1 MVYDMNWRDLPSLT
15 SLRAF
20 TAAAEHRN
28 LTKAARALNVTHSA
42 VGQQIKAL
50 ERDLGTRLMTR
61 TQHGITLTPQ
71 GEFLSKGLLEAFAS
85 IAALTEG
92 LSAAEAARPLLVS
105 VTPMFAS
112 AFLVP
117 RLSAFIEANPSFE
130 LNLDSTIEAVNLK
143 PGGVDMAI
151 RYGTGRWPGLD
162 AELLLPGCLTV
173 VASRELIGDQRIAD
187 PIQLLDFPLLQ
198 EHASVEF
205 DLWLEKV
212 GIPVN
217 AKRKVVRMPG
227 NMLLDGIRNGDGVGA
242 TVPAFIKDE
251 LTSGKLVALFDDPIP
266 DIGYYLV
273 TKPGPKRAPLKVF
286 TQWLQRSVS
295 EHERSFFRWKPAHLL

>member
-1 MVYDMNWRDLPSLT
+1 MNWSELPSLT

-20 TAAAEHRN
+20 SAAAEHRN

-50 ERDLGTRLMTR
+50 ERDLGTRLVTR

-71 GEFLSKGLLEAFAS
+71 GEYLSKGLLEAFAS
-85 IAALTEG
+85 MANLTEG
-92 LSAAEAARPLLVS
+92 LSAAEATRPLLVS

-112 AFLVP
+112 AFLMP
-117 RLSAFIEANPSFE
+117 RLSAFIEAHPSIE
-130 LNLDSTIEAVNLK
+130 LNLDSTIEAVDLK

-151 RYGTGRWPGLD
+151 RYGTGQWSGLD
-162 AELLLPGCLTV
+162 AEFLLPGCLTV
-173 VASRELIGDQRIAD
+173 VASRDLIGNQEITD
-187 PIQLLDFPLLQ
+187 PMQLLDFPLLQ

-212 GIPVN
+212 DIPIQ
-217 AKRKVVRMPG
+217 AERKVVRMPG
-227 NMLLDGIRNGDGVGA
+227 NMLLDGIRNGDGIGA
-242 TVPAFIKDE
+242 TVPAFIADE
-251 LTSGKLVALFDDPIP
+251 LKSGKLIALFDDPIP

-273 TKPGPKRAPLKVF
+273 TLPGPTRPALKVF
-286 TQWLQRSVS
+286 TRWLQHSVS
-295 EHERSFFRWKPAHLL
+295 EHERSLFRWKPAHML

>member
-1 MVYDMNWRDLPSLT
+1 MEWRNLPSLT

-20 TAAAEHRN
+20 AAAAEHQS

-50 ERDLGTRLMTR
+50 ERELGTRLVMR

-71 GEFLSKGLLEAFAS
+71 GAFLAKGLLEAFVS
-85 IAALTEG
+85 MAALTEG

-117 RLSAFIEANPSFE
+117 RLSAFIETHPSIE
-130 LNLDSTIEAVNLK
+130 LNLDSTIEAVELK

-151 RYGTGRWPGLD
+151 RYGTGRWAGLD

-173 VASRELIGDQRIAD
+173 VASRKLIGTQRITD
-187 PIQLLDFPLLQ
+187 PRQILDFPLLQ
-198 EHASVEF
+198 EHASIEF
-205 DLWLEKV
+205 DTWLEKV
-212 GIPVN
+212 GISRHE
-217 AKRKVVRMPG
+217 KRKVVRMPG
-227 NMLLDGIRNGDGVGA
+227 NMLLEGIRNGDGIGA
-242 TVPAFIKDE
+242 TAPPFISDE
-251 LTSGKLVALFDDPIP
+251 LKSGELVALFDDPIP

-273 TKPGPKRAPLKVF
+273 TLPGTKRPPLKVF
-286 TQWLQRSVS
+286 TQWLQHSVT
-295 EHERSFFRWKPAHLL
+295 EYERSLFRWRPAHML

>member
-1 MVYDMNWRDLPSLT
+1 MNWRELPSLT

-20 TAAAEHRN
+20 SAAAEHRN

-50 ERDLGTRLMTR
+50 ERELGTRLMTR

-71 GEFLSKGLLEAFAS
+71 GEYLSKGLLEAFSSMAN
-85 IAALTEG
+85 LTEG
-92 LSAAEAARPLLVS
+92 LSAAEATRPLLVS

-112 AFLVP
+112 AFLMP
-117 RLSAFIEANPSFE
+117 RLSAFIEAHPSIE
-130 LNLDSTIEAVNLK
+130 LNLDSTIEAVDLK

-151 RYGTGRWPGLD
+151 RYGTGQWSGLD

-173 VASRELIGDQRIAD
+173 VASRDLIGNLKITD
-187 PIQLLDFPLLQ
+187 PMQLLDFPLLQ

-205 DLWLEKV
+205 DLWLEKA
-212 GIPVN
+212 GIPIK
-217 AKRKVVRMPG
+217 AGRKVVRMPG
-227 NMLLDGIRNGDGVGA
+227 NMLLDGIRNGDGIGA
-242 TVPAFIKDE
+242 TVPAFITDE
-251 LTSGKLVALFDDPIP
+251 LKSGKLIALFDDPIP

-273 TKPGPKRAPLKVF
+273 TLPGPTRPALKVF
-286 TQWLQRSVS
+286 TRWLQRSVS
-295 EHERSFFRWKPAHLL
+295 EHERSLFRWKPAHML

>member
-1 MVYDMNWRDLPSLT
+1 MNWRDLPSLT

-20 TAAAEHRN
+20 AAAAEHRN
-28 LTKAARALNVTHSA
+28 LTKAAEALNVTRSA

-50 ERDLGTRLMTR
+50 ERDLGTRLVTR

-71 GEFLSKGLLEAFAS
+71 GESLSKGLLEAFAS
-85 IAALTEG
+85 MVTLTEG
-92 LSAAEAARPLLVS
+92 LSAAEAIRPLLVS

-112 AFLVP
+112 AFLMP
-117 RLSAFIEANPSFE
+117 RLSEFIEAHPSIE
-130 LNLDSTIEAVNLK
+130 LSLESTIEAIDLK

-151 RYGTGRWPGLD
+151 RYGTGRWSGLD

-173 VASRELIGDQRIAD
+173 VASRELVGDQQFTD

-205 DLWLEKV
+205 DLWLDKV
-212 GIPVN
+212 GIPTQ

-227 NMLLDGIRNGDGVGA
+227 NMLLDGIRNGDGIGA
-242 TVPAFIKDE
+242 TVPAFIADE
-251 LTSGKLVALFDDPIP
+251 LKSGKLIALFDDPIP
-266 DIGYYLV
+266 DIAYYLV
-273 TKPGPKRAPLKVF
+273 TLPRPTRPALTVFKR
-286 TQWLQRSVS
+286 WLQHSVS
-295 EHERSFFRWKPAHLL
+295 EHERSLFRWKPAHML